1 MDRAL
6 LNALPDWALIL
17 VFVTVALLVGFGAL
31 TLALR
36 TGLLAWRDEAS
47 SQVVASITA
56 IALTFFALVLA
67 LVLVDLYA
75 NYKDAS
81 GNVTNEANS
90 LIKVV
95 QDADAFPPARE
106 EAVRRAVQSYVKEIR
121 DHEFPA
127 LRDGRKEER
136 SPAELLRISV
146 ALRGYTPRTQTQ
158 ISFYNS
164 AVSQVNALVGE
175 RNNRVNSADSFV
187 PGALKILLLVL
198 AAVSLG
204 TTVFLKTH
212 HRGLDGALV
221 LSVSVI
227 VGLSLVTVL
236 ILEYP
241 FSGSIA
247 VSSDQLGQVST
258 FSALTQRS

>member
-17 VFVTVALLVGFGAL
+17 LFVTVALLVGFGAL

-36 TGLLAWRDEAS
+36 TRLLAWRDEAS

-95 QDADAFPPARE
+95 QDADAFPPAQE
-106 EAVRRAVQSYVKEIR
+106 EAVR
-121 DHEFPA
+121 
-127 LRDGRKEER
+127 
-136 SPAELLRISV
+136 
-146 ALRGYTPRTQTQ
+146 
-158 ISFYNS
+158 
-164 AVSQVNALVGE
+164 
-175 RNNRVNSADSFV
+175 
-187 PGALKILLLVL
+187 
-198 AAVSLG
+198 
-204 TTVFLKTH
+204 
-212 HRGLDGALV
+212 
-221 LSVSVI
+221 
-227 VGLSLVTVL
+227 
-236 ILEYP
+236 
-241 FSGSIA
+241 
-247 VSSDQLGQVST
+247 
-258 FSALTQRS
+258 